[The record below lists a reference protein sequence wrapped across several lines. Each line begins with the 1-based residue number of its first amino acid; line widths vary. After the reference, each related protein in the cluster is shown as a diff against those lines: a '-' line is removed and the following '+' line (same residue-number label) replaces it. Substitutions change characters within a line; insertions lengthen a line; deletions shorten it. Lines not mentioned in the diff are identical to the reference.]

1 MKIKSII
8 SKFKPKKSVSDNI
21 SYPNFCLEA
30 SKNKNVFE
38 TFRSH
43 IIYKNILEHVEG
55 KLALEYFS
63 LIKSKYKLTNN
74 EIYSRVKILNSI
86 GSPELIKI
94 DEVIPELSA
103 TGLRYLYTGLE
114 IKAFLDQNNLS
125 SSKIVELGCGY
136 GGQSLILNDL
146 IRIESYTYIDLPQVN
161 PLIKQFLNNFEF
173 SFNTNFETINTINTS
188 NSNRIDLFIS
198 NYSFSE
204 LPGSLQKKVLKK
216 IIRNSKAGYMIINSD
231 NFSKEYEFMKKDE
244 YRTISNTY
252 NIYDENPQSSSK
264 KVNFVF
270 EYIN

>member
-38 TFRSH
+38 TFRRH
-43 IIYKNILEHVEG
+43 IIYKNILEHVDK

-74 EIYSRVKILNSI
+74 EIYSKVEILNSI

-94 DEVIPELSA
+94 DKAIPELSA

-173 SFNTNFETINTINTS
+173 SFNTNFETINTYNAS
-188 NSNRIDLFIS
+188 RIDLFIS

-204 LPGSLQKKVLKK
+204 LPGGLQKKALKK